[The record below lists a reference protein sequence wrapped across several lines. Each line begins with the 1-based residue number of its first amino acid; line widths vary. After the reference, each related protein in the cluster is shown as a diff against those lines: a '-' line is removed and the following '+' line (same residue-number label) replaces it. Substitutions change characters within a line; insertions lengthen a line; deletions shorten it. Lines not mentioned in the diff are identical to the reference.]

1 MLITGLKERSAMNNN
16 RAAAHDSHAHAIR
29 ARRRVF
35 LTLLAFLLML
45 LTAACGSGGGEA
57 TGGAAEEAQSAGAA
71 AALPG
76 TEEFGLTREEL
87 VTRIEAVEGLIAQC
101 MSEAGFEYVAADYDT
116 VRQGMV
122 ADKSLPGLSEEEF
135 IAQYGY
141 GISTL
146 YTGLGPQAADASTP
160 AKIGLGERNVAIY
173 NNLSP
178 ADQVAYNRT
187 LFGENQD
194 ATFAVAL
201 EAEDFSRTGGCTRTA
216 IEQVFAP
223 EQLSITYANPLDALI
238 EQDPRMVAAFGEYAD
253 CVREAGFDYTHPEQI
268 EADIRSRLDAITSGD
283 PLDALSADATASLT
297 ELQGEERAVAQVAF
311 DCEEEFLTPVEELI
325 QRELYARPVQ

>member
-1 MLITGLKERSAMNNN
+1 MNDN
-16 RAAAHDSHAHAIR
+16 RADIR
-29 ARRRVF
+29 SGRIV
-35 LTLLAFLLML
+35 LLVAVCLLVL
-45 LTAACGSGGGEA
+45 LTVACGAGTEGSA
-57 TGGAAEEAQSAGAA
+57 APPAEEAPAGEA

-87 VTRIEAVEGLIAQC
+87 VTRIEAVEGLVAQC

-146 YTGLGPQAADASTP
+146 YTGLGPQASDTTTP

-178 ADQVAYNRT
+178 ADQVAYNRA

-201 EAEDFSRTGGCTRTA
+201 EAEDFSRTGGCTRAA

-223 EQLSITYANPLDALI
+223 EQLTITYANPLDALI
-238 EQDPRMVAAFGEYAD
+238 QQDPRMVAAFGEYAD
-253 CVREAGFDYTHPEQI
+253 CIREAGFDYTHPEQI
-268 EADIRSRLDAITSGD
+268 EADIRSRVDAITSGD
-283 PLDALSADATASLT
+283 PLDALSADATAALT

>member
-1 MLITGLKERSAMNNN
+1 MNDN
-16 RAAAHDSHAHAIR
+16 RADIR
-29 ARRRVF
+29 SGRGV
-35 LTLLAFLLML
+35 LLVAAFLLILM
-45 LTAACGSGGGEA
+45 TAACSAGAGGSA
-57 TGGAAEEAQSAGAA
+57 AQPAEEAPTGEP

-87 VTRIEAVEGLIAQC
+87 VTRIEAVEGLVAQC

-146 YTGLGPQAADASTP
+146 YTGLGPQASDATTP

-178 ADQVAYNRT
+178 ADQVAYNRA

-201 EAEDFSRTGGCTRTA
+201 EAEDFSRTGGCTRAA

-223 EQLSITYANPLDALI
+223 EQLTITYANPLDALI
-238 EQDPRMVAAFGEYAD
+238 QQDPRMVAAFGEYAD
-253 CVREAGFDYTHPEQI
+253 CIREAGFDYTHPEQI
-268 EADIRSRLDAITSGD
+268 EADIRSRVDAITSGD
-283 PLDALSADATASLT
+283 PLDALSADAMTALT

>member
-1 MLITGLKERSAMNNN
+1 MNDN
-16 RAAAHDSHAHAIR
+16 RADIR
-29 ARRRVF
+29 SGRGV
-35 LTLLAFLLML
+35 LLVAAFLLILM
-45 LTAACGSGGGEA
+45 TAACSAGAGGSA
-57 TGGAAEEAQSAGAA
+57 APPAEEAPTGEP

-87 VTRIEAVEGLIAQC
+87 VTRIEAVEGLVTQC

-146 YTGLGPQAADASTP
+146 YTGLGPQASDATTP

-178 ADQVAYNRT
+178 ADQVAYNRA

-201 EAEDFSRTGGCTRTA
+201 EAEDFSRTGGCTRAA

-223 EQLSITYANPLDALI
+223 EQLTITYANPLDALI
-238 EQDPRMVAAFGEYAD
+238 QQDPRMVAAFGEYAD
-253 CVREAGFDYTHPEQI
+253 CIREAGFDYTHPEQI
-268 EADIRSRLDAITSGD
+268 EADIRSRVDAITSGD
-283 PLDALSADATASLT
+283 PLDALSADAMTALT

>member
-1 MLITGLKERSAMNNN
+1 MNDN
-16 RAAAHDSHAHAIR
+16 RADIR
-29 ARRRVF
+29 SGRGV
-35 LTLLAFLLML
+35 LLVAAFLLILM
-45 LTAACGSGGGEA
+45 TAACSAGAGGSA
-57 TGGAAEEAQSAGAA
+57 APPAEEAQTGEP

-87 VTRIEAVEGLIAQC
+87 VTRIEAVEGLVAQC

-146 YTGLGPQAADASTP
+146 YTGLGPQASDATTP

-178 ADQVAYNRT
+178 ADQVAYNRA

-201 EAEDFSRTGGCTRTA
+201 EAEDFSRTGGCTRAA

-223 EQLSITYANPLDALI
+223 EQLTITYANPLDALI
-238 EQDPRMVAAFGEYAD
+238 QQDPRMVAAFGEYAD
-253 CVREAGFDYTHPEQI
+253 CIREAGFDYTHPEQI
-268 EADIRSRLDAITSGD
+268 EADIRSRVDAITSGD
-283 PLDALSADATASLT
+283 PLDALSA
-297 ELQGEERAVAQVAF
+297 
-311 DCEEEFLTPVEELI
+311 
-325 QRELYARPVQ
+325 

>member
-1 MLITGLKERSAMNNN
+1 MNNN
-16 RAAAHDSHAHAIR
+16 RPDFHDSR
-29 ARRRVF
+29 A
-35 LTLLAFLLML
+35 TLLIVAFLLIL
-45 LTAACGSGGGEA
+45 LTTACGAGGL
-57 TGGAAEEAQSAGAA
+57 TTSSAEEAPAGDAS

-87 VTRIEAVEGLIAQC
+87 VTRIEAVEGLIAEC
-101 MSEAGFEYVAADYDT
+101 MGEAGFEYVATDYGT

-146 YTGLGPQAADASTP
+146 YTGLGPQASDATTP

-178 ADQVAYNRT
+178 ADQVAYNRA

-201 EAEDFSRTGGCTRTA
+201 EAEDFSRTGGCTRAA

-223 EQLSITYANPLDALI
+223 EQMNITYANPLDSLI

-253 CVREAGFDYTHPEQI
+253 CIREAGFDYTHPEQI
-268 EADIRSRLDAITSGD
+268 EADIRSRVDAITSGE
-283 PLDALSADATASLT
+283 PLDALSADAAAALA
-297 ELQGEERAVAQVAF
+297 ELQGEERAVAQIAF
-311 DCEEEFLTPVEELI
+311 DCEEEILTPVEELI
-325 QRELYARPVQ
+325 QQELYARPVQ

>member
-1 MLITGLKERSAMNNN
+1 MLVA
-16 RAAAHDSHAHAIR
+16 
-29 ARRRVF
+29 
-35 LTLLAFLLML
+35 AFLLILM
-45 LTAACGSGGGEA
+45 TAACSAGAGGSA
-57 TGGAAEEAQSAGAA
+57 APPAEEAPTGEP

-87 VTRIEAVEGLIAQC
+87 VTRIEAVEGLVAQC

-146 YTGLGPQAADASTP
+146 YTGLGPQASDATTP

-178 ADQVAYNRT
+178 ADQVAYNRA

-201 EAEDFSRTGGCTRTA
+201 EAEDFSRTGGCTRAA

-223 EQLSITYANPLDALI
+223 EQLTITYANPLDALI
-238 EQDPRMVAAFGEYAD
+238 QQDPRMVAAFGEYAD
-253 CVREAGFDYTHPEQI
+253 CIREAGFDYTHPEQI
-268 EADIRSRLDAITSGD
+268 EADIRSRVDAITSGD
-283 PLDALSADATASLT
+283 PLDALSADAMTALT

>member
-1 MLITGLKERSAMNNN
+1 MNDN
-16 RAAAHDSHAHAIR
+16 RADIR
-29 ARRRVF
+29 SGRGV
-35 LTLLAFLLML
+35 LLVAAFLLILM
-45 LTAACGSGGGEA
+45 TAACSAGAGGSA
-57 TGGAAEEAQSAGAA
+57 APPAEEAQTGEP

-87 VTRIEAVEGLIAQC
+87 VTRIEAVEGLVAQC

-146 YTGLGPQAADASTP
+146 YTGLGPQASDATTP

-178 ADQVAYNRT
+178 ADQVAYNRA

-201 EAEDFSRTGGCTRTA
+201 EAEDFSRTGGCTRAA

-223 EQLSITYANPLDALI
+223 EQLTITYANPLDALI
-238 EQDPRMVAAFGEYAD
+238 QQDPRMVAAFGEYAD
-253 CVREAGFDYTHPEQI
+253 CIREAGFDYTHPEQI
-268 EADIRSRLDAITSGD
+268 EADIRSRVDAITSGD
-283 PLDALSADATASLT
+283 PLDALSADAMTALT